1 MRHEA
6 YINLQATRNVVY
18 VDLTIPNIRRK
29 IYYLLQQNWNQNDNR
44 DILFQFISMKTLQIV
59 KVAKQI

>member
-18 VDLTIPNIRRK
+18 VDLTIPNIQRK
-29 IYYLLQQNWNQNDNR
+29 INYLLQEPYSPNDNWQEGYSLLR
-44 DILFQFISMKTLQIV
+44 TMSYTNSLL
-59 KVAKQI
+59 

>member
-29 IYYLLQQNWNQNDNR
+29 IYYLLQEPYSPNDNR
-44 DILFQFISMKTLQIV
+44 QMSYTNSLL
-59 KVAKQI
+59 

>member
-29 IYYLLQQNWNQNDNR
+29 IYYLLQQNWNYR
-44 DILFQFISMKTLQIV
+44 TMDILFQFISMKTLQIV